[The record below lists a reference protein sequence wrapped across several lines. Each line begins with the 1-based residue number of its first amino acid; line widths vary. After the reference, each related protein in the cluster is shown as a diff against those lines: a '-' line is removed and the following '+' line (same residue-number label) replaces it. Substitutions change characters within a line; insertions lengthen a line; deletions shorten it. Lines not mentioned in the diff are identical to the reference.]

1 MPDITMCRDTKCP
14 QKDYCFRYT
23 AQPSEYRQAYFTE
36 SPKKMDGCP
45 YFMRDERKLKPPQT
59 QLNMTDK
66 EF

>member
-23 AQPSEYRQAYFTE
+23 AQPSEYRQSYFTE

-45 YFMRDERKLKPPQT
+45 YFMRDERKSNERPI
-59 QLNMTDK
+59 
-66 EF
+66 